1 MNKITVLIS
10 DDHPVVRAGLRVLLE
25 AAGDMEVA
33 GEAENGEQAVQR
45 TKRLRPDVVLL
56 DLAMPLL
63 NGVEAVR
70 QIAAEVSS
78 SKVLMLSMYTDEQQ
92 VQQAMDAGA
101 TGYLSKQTAG
111 NDLLRAV
118 RKTREGIGFFS
129 PPLSNGS
136 RPRENG
142 SLNGHSKKI
151 PAAVLSIRQA
161 QILQLIAEGYLTRE
175 IAKSLRISRKTAE
188 KHRQA
193 LMDKLG
199 IHEIASLTRYAVS
212 SGAVASNRPP
222 TTALTAA

>member
-25 AAGDMEVA
+25 AAGDMQVV

-63 NGVEAVR
+63 NGVEAAR
-70 QIAAEVSS
+70 QITTEVSS

-101 TGYLSKQTAG
+101 TGYLSKQAAG

-118 RKTREGIGFFS
+118 RKTREGIAFFS
-129 PPLSNGS
+129 PPLSNGV
-136 RPRENG
+136 RPRANG
-142 SLNGHSKKI
+142 ALNGHSSPV
-151 PAAVLSIRQA
+151 PAAVLSVRQA
-161 QILQLIAEGYLTRE
+161 QVLQLIAEGYLTRE
-175 IAKSLRISRKTAE
+175 IASSLRISRKTAE

-193 LMDKLG
+193 LMDKLD

-222 TTALTAA
+222 SMALTAA